1 MRVGIDAG
9 QVLSGQGGVAAY
21 SRELVKA
28 LAAPELNDEIVLY
41 DLEGRMPRRA
51 LFEQAL
57 GPLPAR
63 VVVGCGTDEE
73 LESLD
78 VFHAPA
84 FAMPPPG
91 APRHLF
97 TLHDL
102 TVISHPE
109 CHTIGN
115 RVRTLT
121 SLAEALSR
129 GATLLA
135 VSEATRR
142 EAQRLLA
149 IPPAAMEVLPPFVN
163 AIFSPAG
170 SAQDDLEVAH
180 QLGIRRPCALVVGS
194 LEPRKNLSR
203 LLDAWSQL
211 PAAMQSAHQLVV
223 VGGEGWKEL
232 GVRRQLRAMVRDGS
246 VVRAGFVAESSLA
259 AQYRQTRAFVF
270 PSIAEGFGLPVAEAI
285 ACGAPVVTSN
295 RSSLPEVAG
304 QAAILVDPE
313 NTEDLAV
320 AIQSLLED
328 RELRH
333 GLREAGLER
342 AQCHAS
348 AVLLPK
354 LRAIYQRAAS
364 A

>member
-1 MRVGIDAG
+1 VRIGIDAG
-9 QVLSGQGGVAAY
+9 QVLAARGGVATY
-21 SRELVKA
+21 TREIVKG
-28 LAAPELNDEIVLY
+28 LAAPEVNDEIVLY

-51 LFEQAL
+51 LFEQAV

-63 VVVGCGTDEE
+63 VVVGNGSDEE
-73 LESLD
+73 LQGLD
-78 VFHAPA
+78 LFHAPA

-91 APRHLF
+91 ARRHLL

-102 TVISHPE
+102 TVMSHPE

-149 IPPAAMEVLPPFVN
+149 IPPTTVEVLPPFVN
-163 AIFSPAG
+163 PIFSPAG
-170 SAQDDLEVAH
+170 RAQDDLEVA
-180 QLGIRRPCALVVGS
+180 QQFGIRRPFALVVGS

-232 GVRRQLRAMVRDGS
+232 QVRRRLRAMVRDGS
-246 VVRAGFVAESSLA
+246 VVHAGFIAESWLA
-259 AQYRQTRAFVF
+259 ALYRQTRAFVF
-270 PSIAEGFGLPVAEAI
+270 PSIAEGFGLPVAEAM
-285 ACGAPVVTSN
+285 ACGAPVLTSD

-304 QAAILVDPE
+304 EAAILVDPE
-313 NTEDLAV
+313 NTEDLA
-320 AIQSLLED
+320 AALQSLLED
-328 RELRH
+328 RELRQR
-333 GLREAGLER
+333 LREASLER
-342 AQCHAS
+342 APRHSS
-348 AVLLPK
+348 AVLLPE